1 MALGRPRR
9 VTNPANIFTRAILW
23 VAHPKLLWQRTGGM
37 NVLERQ
43 LFTAARAGLNSIFV
57 AMPEPDDDQLA
68 TLRLPPKLE
77 LRWVPKDGA
86 AMTECAPPYLGISA
100 DHFIRVE
107 TLAFVA
113 RQNFPSSISYDDASN
128 LSVIQVVLA
137 REDTISRL
145 RQPLPEG
152 SYKRL
157 EAPLSQDSIV
167 DWLMVAGPKPQDGFM
182 ARHFDRHLSLTASRA
197 LLDTAITPNQM
208 TVFSTILGM
217 IGAGFFLG
225 DTRLSYVT
233 GALLVWLHSVLDG
246 CDGELARVRFQESPL
261 GSDLDFCGDNLVHFT
276 LFSCLGL
283 GFWFSGNGIHTLVLS
298 AVADAGVLASAWTA
312 WQYRRARRDESV
324 RGSEAGVVDQPE
336 GDGFESKLSRVENA
350 LAQRDF
356 IYLLVLL
363 AFVDMVYEFLWAAAI
378 GGSLFFAIML
388 FLRRVN
394 HNEQARQPHP
404 AS

>member
-1 MALGRPRR
+1 LGNTPN
-9 VTNPANIFTRAILW
+9 VFTRAILW
-23 VAHPKLLWQRTGGM
+23 VAHPKLLWQRSGGM
-37 NVLERQ
+37 LVLERQ
-43 LFTAARAGLNSIFV
+43 LFTAARAGLRSIFV
-57 AMPEPDDDQLA
+57 AMPEPDADQLA
-68 TLRLPPKLE
+68 GLRIPPGIE
-77 LRWVPKDGA
+77 LRWVTKGEA
-86 AMTECAPPYLGISA
+86 ALSECEPPYLGISA

-113 RQNFPSSISYDDASN
+113 RQNFPASVSYDDASN

-137 REDTISRL
+137 REDAISRL
-145 RQPLPEG
+145 KQPLPEG

-157 EAPLSQDSIV
+157 EAPLTQGPIV
-167 DWLMVAGPKPQDGFM
+167 DWLMVTGPKPQDGFM
-182 ARHFDRHLSLTASRA
+182 ARHFDRHLSLAASRA

-208 TVFSTILGM
+208 TVFSTILGL
-217 IGAGFFLG
+217 IGASFFLG
-225 DTRLSYVT
+225 DSRLFYVT

-261 GSDLDFCGDNLVHFT
+261 GSDLDFWGDNLVHLA
-276 LFSCLGL
+276 LFSCLGI
-283 GFWFSGNGIHTLVLS
+283 GFWRTGNGVHTLAL
-298 AVADAGVLASAWTA
+298 AAIADAGVLASAWTA
-312 WQYRRARRDESV
+312 WKHRISRRSAQ
-324 RGSEAGVVDQPE
+324 GPEAGVVDQLE
-336 GDGFESKLSRVENA
+336 GDGFESKLSRLENA

-404 AS
+404 AR